1 MADFFLTHRAM
12 RDLLEIEAY
21 SLEAFGAART
31 RRYMDDLYK
40 VFNNLAENP
49 NLGNLRR
56 HRSEPFLMAPAGQH
70 FVIYQISGQGI
81 MIITLLHA
89 RRDIEGIL
97 DRLADMPMNE
107 MPPWD
112 Q

>member
-1 MADFFLTHRAM
+1 
-12 RDLLEIEAY
+12 
-21 SLEAFGAART
+21 
-31 RRYMDDLYK
+31 
-40 VFNNLAENP
+40 
-49 NLGNLRR
+49 
-56 HRSEPFLMAPAGQH
+56 
-70 FVIYQISGQGI
+70 

>member
-31 RRYMDDLYK
+31 RRYMDDLYR

-70 FVIYQISGQGI
+70 CYLSN
-81 MIITLLHA
+81 LWA
-89 RRDIEGIL
+89 RHYDHHP
-97 DRLADMPMNE
+97 AACSP
-107 MPPWD
+107 
-112 Q
+112 